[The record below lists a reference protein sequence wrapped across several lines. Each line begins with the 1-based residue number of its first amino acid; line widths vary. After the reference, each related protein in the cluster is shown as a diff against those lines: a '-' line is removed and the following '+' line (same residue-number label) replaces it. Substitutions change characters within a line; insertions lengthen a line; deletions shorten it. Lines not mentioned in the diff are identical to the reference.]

1 MRKALV
7 LGGLL
12 LLAVGAASAQQSTSF
27 TLEEHVFNA
36 GGHPQAGTVPTS
48 ASFQI
53 TLDSIGDNAVATGL
67 NSASFQLD
75 SGFPTAYPPPGE
87 VEGLELTDN
96 VTLVWNIEKSIGS
109 YNLYKDLL
117 SSLSTLNYGT
127 CTQEAIADETTT
139 DVAVPTSGNGFFY
152 LVTAEN
158 KLTEEG
164 TKGACVDGTGNNQ
177 CEGGTGAA
185 ERLGLACP

>member
-1 MRKALV
+1 MKKPIVALV
-7 LGGLL
+7 AFCLGGF
-12 LLAVGAASAQQSTSF
+12 AVAQQSASF
-27 TLEEHVFNA
+27 TLEEHTFNA
-36 GGHPQAGTVPTS
+36 GGNPDGGVILTS

-67 NSASFQLD
+67 SSASFQLD

-127 CTQEAIADETTT
+127 CTQEDIADETAT
-139 DVAVPTSGNGFFY
+139 DVAVPSSGQGFFY

-164 TKGACVDGTGNNQ
+164 TKGACIDGTGDNQ
-177 CEGGTGAA
+177 CEGGTSAA
-185 ERLGLACP
+185 ERLGLVCP

>member
-1 MRKALV
+1 MRRPLAL
-7 LGGLL
+7 LILL
-12 LLAVGAASAQQSTSF
+12 LVVSPALAQQSASF
-27 TLEEHVFNA
+27 KLEEHTFNA
-36 GGHPQAGTVPTS
+36 GGNPNQGVFPAS
-48 ASFQI
+48 ASFRF
-53 TLDSIGDNAVATGL
+53 TLDSLGENAVAIGL
-67 NSASFQLD
+67 TSPSFQLD
-75 SGFPTAYPPPGE
+75 SGFPTAYPPPAE
-87 VEGLELTDN
+87 VEGLLLTDN

-127 CTQEAIADETTT
+127 CTQEDIADETTT
-139 DVAVPTSGNGFFY
+139 DVAVPSSGNGFFY

-164 TKGACVDGTGNNQ
+164 TKGACVDGTGDNQ
-177 CEGGTGAA
+177 CEGGTSAA